1 MKVSELIDR
10 LKEQPQDAMV
20 VIDGYEG
27 GVWEADSVKIVK
39 IKTDVNS
46 EWYYGDHEI
55 AEDGDVVAVH
65 INA

>member
-1 MKVSELIDR
+1 MKVSELIER

-20 VIDGYEG
+20 VIDGCDG
-27 GVWEADSVKIVK
+27 GVWEADSVKTVK

-46 EWYYGDHEI
+46 DQYYGDHAI

-65 INA
+65 IDA

>member
-1 MKVSELIDR
+1 MKVSELIER

-20 VIDGYEG
+20 VINGYEG
-27 GVWEADSVKIVK
+27 GVWEADSVNIVK

-46 EWYYGDHEI
+46 EWYIGDHAI
-55 AEDGDVVAVH
+55 SEDGDVIAVH

>member
-1 MKVSELIDR
+1 MNVSELIER

-46 EWYYGDHEI
+46 EWYYGDHAI
-55 AEDGDVVAVH
+55 AEDGDVIAVH

>member
-1 MKVSELIDR
+1 MNVSELIER

-55 AEDGDVVAVH
+55 SEGGDVIAVH